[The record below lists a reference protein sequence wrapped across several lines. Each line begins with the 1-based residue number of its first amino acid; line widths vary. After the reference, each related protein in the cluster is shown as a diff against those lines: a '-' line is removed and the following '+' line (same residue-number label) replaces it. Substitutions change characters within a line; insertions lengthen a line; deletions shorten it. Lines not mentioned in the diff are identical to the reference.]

1 MLMECAWWGCLV
13 GAGCLGGGCGR
24 PAGIP
29 GAGGVRLV
37 GVEGLLAWLLVT
49 AQDSGGEGFAADG
62 AGSVDGEGLLAGGSG
77 GDAAV
82 VADAEGLRVV
92 GVEDAGST
100 GLLGLG
106 YLGRVTRRCVFDEL
120 W

>member
-1 MLMECAWWGCLV
+1 
-13 GAGCLGGGCGR
+13 
-24 PAGIP
+24 
-29 GAGGVRLV
+29 LV

-49 AQDSGGEGFAADG
+49 AQDSGGEDSDADG
-62 AGSVDGEGLLAGGSG
+62 AGIVDGEGLLAGGSG